1 MPRDPVPHRKRA
13 LVCVLGLRGI
23 PGVMGGV
30 EAHCEELLPRIAAN
44 APDLEVELIARRPY
58 SPEPTSVGNVRVTPL
73 FSPRR
78 QSTEAIVSTLLGL
91 LYAKR
96 RGADTV
102 HIHAIGPALL
112 SPLGRALGMN
122 VILTHHGADYDRQ
135 KWGFFAKGMLRL
147 GEQVG
152 VRSANAVIAVAP
164 SLGEKLKARIPS
176 ACGQDPLCAERQDLL
191 PPFAANQS
199 ILDDLGVKRGKY
211 VLAVG
216 RLVPEKGFHTLI
228 EAIRK
233 SGSKR
238 KLVIV
243 GGAQHE
249 SPYSKAL
256 LEKAGKDVIFAG
268 MQGRAALHELYKNA
282 ALFVL
287 PSSHEGLPICA
298 LEAGSLGCPLLL
310 SDIPGNLDIGLPENH
325 YFAAGDIED
334 LSEALQVSLEKYAVS
349 PAMFAAFDWDQISK
363 NTLAI
368 YNSVIGPASGSPLDA
383 AA

>member
-1 MPRDPVPHRKRA
+1 MPRDLPLPKKRA

-58 SPEPTSVGNVRVTPL
+58 SPEPTSVGDVRVTPL

-91 LYAKR
+91 IYAKR

-112 SPLGRALGMN
+112 SPLGRALGMK

-135 KWGFFAKGMLRL
+135 KWGFFAKAMLRL

-152 VRSANAVIAVAP
+152 IRSANAVIAVAP
-164 SLGEKLKARIPS
+164 SLGETLKERFPAH
-176 ACGQDPLCAERQDLL
+176 AEKIRYVPNGKTFF
-191 PPFAANQS
+191 PPIAANES
-199 ILDDLGVKRGKY
+199 ILDDLGLKRCDY

-216 RLVPEKGFHTLI
+216 RLVPEKGFHSLI
-228 EAIRK
+228 EAMRK

-249 SPYSKAL
+249 SGYSKSL
-256 LEKAGKDVIFAG
+256 LEQASKDVIFAG
-268 MQGRAALHELYKNA
+268 VQGRAALRELYTNA

-287 PSSHEGLPICA
+287 PSLHEGLPICA

-310 SDIPGNLDIGLPENH
+310 SDIPGNVDIGLPASH
-325 YFAAGDIED
+325 YFASGDVED
-334 LSEALQVSLEKYAVS
+334 LTEALRVSPEKYAVS
-349 PAMFAAFDWDQISK
+349 PDMFARFDWDQISK

-368 YNSVIGPASGSPLDA
+368 YNSVIGPEGPFDA

>member
-1 MPRDPVPHRKRA
+1 MPRDSAPPKKRA

-58 SPEPTSVGNVRVTPL
+58 SPEPTSVGQVRVTPL

-91 LYAKR
+91 IYAKR

-112 SPLGRALGMN
+112 APLGRALGMK

-135 KWGFFAKGMLRL
+135 KWGFFAKTMLRL

-152 VRSANAVIAVAP
+152 IRSANAVIVVAP
-164 SLGEKLKARIPS
+164 SLGEVLKARFP
-176 ACGQDPLCAERQDLL
+176 AHQDKIRYVPNGKTYF
-191 PPFAANQS
+191 PPIAANES
-199 ILDDLGVKRGKY
+199 ILSDLGLKRGNY

-228 EAIRK
+228 DAIRK

-249 SPYSKAL
+249 SDYSKAL
-256 LEKAGKDVIFAG
+256 LDQASKDVIFAG
-268 MQGRAALHELYKNA
+268 VQGRAALHELYTNA
-282 ALFVL
+282 AMFVL
-287 PSSHEGLPICA
+287 PSTHEGLPICA

-310 SDIPGNLDIGLPENH
+310 SDIPGNLDIGLPESH
-325 YFAAGDIED
+325 YFAAGDVED
-334 LSEALQVSLEKYAVS
+334 LSEALRVPPGRYAVS
-349 PAMFAAFDWDQISK
+349 PEMFSAFDWDQISR

-368 YNSVIGPASGSPLDA
+368 YNSVIGSEASLDA
-383 AA
+383 A

>member
-1 MPRDPVPHRKRA
+1 MPRDPAPPAKRA

-58 SPEPTSVGNVRVTPL
+58 SPDPTRVGDVRVTPL

-78 QSTEAIVSTLLGL
+78 QSTEAIVSTLVGL

-102 HIHAIGPALL
+102 HIHAIGPGLL
-112 SPLGRALGMN
+112 SPLGRMLGMK

-135 KWGFFAKGMLRL
+135 KWGIIAKAMLRL

-152 VRSANAVIAVAP
+152 VRSAHAVIAVAP
-164 SLGEKLKARIPS
+164 SLGEKLK
-176 ACGQDPLCAERQDLL
+176 ERFPAHADKIRYVPNGKTYF
-191 PPFAANQS
+191 PPVAANES
-199 ILDDLGVKRGKY
+199 ILSSLGLKPRDY

-228 EAIRK
+228 EAMRK

-249 SPYSKAL
+249 SLYSKAL
-256 LEKAGKDVIFAG
+256 LAQASKDVIFAG
-268 MQGRAALHELYKNA
+268 VQSRAALHELYANA

-287 PSSHEGLPICA
+287 PSLHEGLPICA
-298 LEAGSLGCPLLL
+298 LEAGSLGCPVLL
-310 SDIPGNLDIGLPENH
+310 SDIPGNRDIGLPESH
-325 YFAAGDIED
+325 YFGAGDIDD
-334 LSEALQVSLEKYAVS
+334 LSCALQVQAQRYAVS
-349 PAMFAAFDWDQISK
+349 PEMFAAFDWDQISTK
-363 NTLAI
+363 TLAI
-368 YNSVIGPASGSPLDA
+368 YKAVIRPAIEAHAYVA
-383 AA
+383 A